1 MANGT
6 LARDGHSIPTDD
18 IVHYTARIIGMAA
31 EDSEKIEFAIA
42 KLPESLQ
49 PAVRNW
55 FERLATQDDGALQR
69 LESCQ
74 FDLNGLIRLLACSEY
89 AAGVL
94 LQQWDWFLSVVESG
108 HPLEPPART
117 DLEAQFADLLQQAD
131 DKVAF
136 TRGLRQLRHQTLVRI
151 LWFDLV
157 AGGLLQRTLTSLS
170 DLADV
175 AIAAAVDFATRQAV
189 SRYGELQADGERI
202 PLVVIA
208 MGKLG
213 GRELN
218 FSSDIDLV
226 FAYPTDGMT
235 DGAAPVSA
243 HEFFT
248 RVVRQVAALL
258 EEATADGFVYRVDT
272 RLRPFGDSGPPVVS
286 FAGLENYLLQHG
298 RSWERYAYIKARII
312 VPPDSSD
319 LAQELKTTVINPF
332 VYRRYLDYGVFES
345 LREMKA
351 LVAAQVRKR
360 EMTDNIKLG
369 PGGIREIEFIVQAL
383 QLVRGGSIA
392 PLRTTQLRAALSA
405 AAAGH
410 DMTDDVADLLLDA
423 YEFLRRVENRIQA
436 VRDRQTHDLPTD
448 APEQTRLAYAMGLPS
463 WSELESR
470 LNAVRASV
478 SEQFSTIAF
487 RDADESVQPS
497 EFAELWSA
505 RAGQS
510 DWQEVFERRGYAEP
524 ESVAKSIASFAALP
538 STRRTDAVAAKRL
551 RQFIPTVLRLL
562 AAVSQPATVLD
573 RVLNIVDKVLRRS
586 AYLALLNENRVVLE
600 RLVDLCATSVYLAR
614 EVAHFPAL
622 LDELI
627 DARIFDAVPDADEF
641 RSDLARRIGVVDPRD
656 TERQLAVLAE
666 FKRATLFRLAIAD
679 FNGKIPVMQVSD
691 RLTDI
696 AELILSHALM
706 LARADLVSRNGEPRY
721 VQDGQAFSAD
731 LGVVAYGKLGGLELS
746 YGSDL
751 DIVFLHDS
759 RGEQQQTDGARP
771 LDNGMFF
778 GRLAQ
783 RLVHFL
789 TTQTASGALYEID
802 TRLRPSG
809 RAGLLVTSIDAF
821 ERYQEENAWT
831 WEHQALLRG
840 RVVAGSAIVARE
852 FERIRSHTLRKRVR
866 RDELRSDVTRM
877 RKKMRDN
884 LDKTAAGFFDLKQGA
899 GGIADIEFLVQY
911 LVLLNADAHPAVI
924 HYTDNIRQLGT
935 LAAADC
941 LTEDDSRRLQQA
953 YRSLRARTHRQA
965 LDEQP
970 ARSAADEFMA
980 QRQFVQALWQRE
992 LGDDE

>member
-1 MANGT
+1 
-6 LARDGHSIPTDD
+6 
-18 IVHYTARIIGMAA
+18 MAA
-31 EDSEKIEFAIA
+31 EESEKLELAVA
-42 KLPESLQ
+42 GLPEPLR

-55 FERLATQDDGALQR
+55 IERLATLDGSAQKR
-69 LESCQ
+69 LLGSRC
-74 FDLNGLIRLLACSEY
+74 DLAGLFRLLACSEY
-89 AAGVL
+89 AAGTL
-94 LQQWDWFLSVVESG
+94 LRQWDWFLSAAESG
-108 HPLEPPART
+108 LLAERPERA
-117 DLEAQFADLLQQAD
+117 DLEAQFAAVLQKAD
-131 DKVAF
+131 DRVTF
-136 TRGLRQLRHQTLVRI
+136 MRDMRQLRNQILIRI

-157 AGGLLQRTLTSLS
+157 ASGPVKQTLESLS
-170 DLADV
+170 DLADTAV
-175 AIAAAVDFATRQAV
+175 AAAVEFATRRAIT
-189 SRYGELQADGERI
+189 RYGELQKDGERI
-202 PLVVIA
+202 PLVAIA

-213 GRELN
+213 GYELN
-218 FSSDIDLV
+218 FSSDIDIV
-226 FAYPTDGMT
+226 FAYPADGMT
-235 DGAAPVSA
+235 DGASSISA

-248 RVVRQVAALL
+248 RIVRQVASLL

-312 VPPDSSD
+312 VPLDSAD
-319 LAQELKTTVINPF
+319 LAQELKTNVINPF

-351 LVAAQVRKR
+351 LVEAQVRKR

-392 PLRTTQLRAALSA
+392 SLRTTSLRAALRA
-405 AAAGH
+405 AAVGH
-410 DMTDDVADLLLDA
+410 DVTSYVADELLEA
-423 YEFLRRVENRIQA
+423 YEFLRRVENYLQA
-436 VRDRQTHDLPTD
+436 CRDQQTHHLPTD
-448 APEQTRLAYAMGLPS
+448 PLEQARLAFAMSFPS
-463 WSELESR
+463 WPDLLSR
-470 LNAVRASV
+470 LNTVRAFV
-478 SEQFSTIAF
+478 SGQFSSIAF
-487 RDADESVQPS
+487 RDAGEPVQPS

-505 RAGQS
+505 RAEQT
-510 DWQEVFERRGYAEP
+510 DWQHVFERRGFAQP
-524 ESVAKSIASFAALP
+524 EEVAKAIAAFAALP

-551 RQFIPTVLRLL
+551 RHFIPTLLRLL
-562 AAVSQPATVLD
+562 TTAAQPATVLH

-600 RLVDLCATSVYLAR
+600 RLLELCDTSAYLAR
-614 EVAHFPAL
+614 EVARFPAL

-627 DARIFDAVPDADEF
+627 DVRIFDAVPDADEF
-641 RSDLARRIGVVDPRD
+641 RNDLAQRIDVVEPDD
-656 TERQLAVLAE
+656 IERQVAVLAE

-679 FNGKIPVMQVSD
+679 FNGNVPVMQVSD

-696 AELILSHALM
+696 AELILSRALL
-706 LARADLVSRNGEPRY
+706 LARNDMVSRTGEPRY
-721 VQDGQAFSAD
+721 VKDGEAFSAD
-731 LGVVAYGKLGGLELS
+731 LGVIAYGKLGGLELS

-759 RGEQQQTDGARP
+759 QGDQQQTDGARP
-771 LDNGMFF
+771 LDNGRFF

-783 RLVHFL
+783 RLMHFL
-789 TTQTASGALYEID
+789 TTQTESGALYDID

-840 RVVAGSAIVARE
+840 RAVAGSAIVARE

-866 RDELRSDVTRM
+866 RERLRDDVTSM
-877 RKKMRDN
+877 RRKMRDN
-884 LDKTAAGFFDLKQGA
+884 LDKSDATVFDLKQGA

-911 LVLLNADAHPAVI
+911 LVLLHADSHPAVI

-935 LAAADC
+935 LAAAGC
-941 LTEDDSRRLQQA
+941 LTEDDGRRLQAA
-953 YRSLRARTHRQA
+953 YRDLRARTHRLA

-970 ARSAADEFMA
+970 ARVAAEEFA
-980 QRQFVQALWQRE
+980 SQRQFVRALWLRE
-992 LGDDE
+992 LGDE